1 MIFTSFFT
9 TSGAPATGLSPTITI
24 RKVSDGSAVVSAQAM
39 TEVGSG
45 WYKYDYTGYDE
56 TLDYVFMAD
65 GGAGQPA
72 GERYVFG
79 ATDGAGTMTQV
90 LTDTAEVQAELANGG
105 RTDLLIDSI
114 LGDTNELQTDW
125 VNGGRLDLLV
135 DGIKAKTDNLPASP
149 ANETTLTTI
158 DGIVD
163 SILADTGELQTDWT
177 NGGRLDLLVDAIK
190 AKTDN
195 LPASPAATGAAMTL
209 TAAYDAAKTAAT
221 QTSVD
226 TIDGIV
232 DSILA
237 DTNELQTELVEG
249 GRTDLI
255 LDGIAAKTVNLPA
268 SPAAVGSEMTLTS
281 AYDAAKTTAQA
292 GDAMT
297 LTGAYDAAKSAASQ
311 ASVNTVDGI
320 VDSILADT
328 NELQTNQGNWLTATG
343 FAVPGDQMDLV
354 NAPNAI
360 AITAI
365 QAGMATSAEI
375 TALNDVSVGDL
386 TGAIVEGS
394 LTILQVFRILLAV
407 LAGKSA
413 GGGGTT
419 IVFRDVADAKDRIMA
434 TVDSNGNRTEIT
446 LDAS

>member
-1 MIFTSFFT
+1 MIFTCFFT
-9 TSGAPATGLSPTITI
+9 SSGAPATGLSPTITI

-45 WYKYDYTGYDE
+45 WYRYDYAGYDE
-56 TLDYVFMAD
+56 TLDYVFVAD

-90 LTDTAEVQAELANGG
+90 LTDTAEVQAELADGG

-114 LGDTNELQTDW
+114 LADTNELQADW

-177 NGGRLDLLVDAIK
+177 NGGRLDLLVDGIK

-226 TIDGIV
+226 TI
-232 DSILA
+232 
-237 DTNELQTELVEG
+237 
-249 GRTDLI
+249 
-255 LDGIAAKTVNLPA
+255 
-268 SPAAVGSEMTLTS
+268 
-281 AYDAAKTTAQA
+281 
-292 GDAMT
+292 
-297 LTGAYDAAKSAASQ
+297 
-311 ASVNTVDGI
+311 DGI